1 MNKRYNFKAIEPKWQ
16 KKWEE
21 AGQFVTKEESDKP
34 KYYVL
39 EMLPY
44 PSGALH
50 IGHVRNYSLGDTVAR
65 FKRMQ
70 GFNVFH
76 PIGWDAF
83 GLPAENAAIKRNIHP
98 EVWTLDNINAMKEQC
113 FQMGW
118 SYDWTREI
126 ASCTPEYYRW
136 NQWFFIQMYE
146 RNLAYRKKG
155 TVNWC
160 EECQTV
166 LANEQVENGRCWRDG
181 SVVVAKDLEQWYFRI
196 TNYSDELLKD
206 LDLLDRWPEKV
217 KTMQRNWIDKSVG
230 AEVRFSIV
238 GDEGCS
244 VDIFTTRLDTIFGA
258 TFLVL
263 APEHALV
270 SKWQD
275 DLGQGVELNAFVEK
289 MFQQEKATPELE
301 KIEKEGVFTGH
312 YAINPFNGEEIPIW
326 VANFVLIEYGTG
338 AIMAVPA
345 HDERDHEFASQ
356 YGLPIREVIQPI
368 EDWVGSELR
377 GAFMEYGELVN
388 SGDFSGLSSQEAQEK
403 MAEHAQKLKF
413 GEKSV
418 SYRLKDW
425 GISRQRYWGTPIPV
439 IYCKECGTV
448 PVPEDDLPVI
458 LPELDHIEL
467 GQSPLANAP
476 DFLNVTCPKCKGKAK
491 RETDTMDTFVDSSW
505 YFYRYTNA
513 QLDTA
518 PVQRKAVEYW
528 LPVDIYIGGIEH
540 AILHLVYM
548 RFFTKVMRDLNLFS
562 FSEGVDGLFTQGMVL
577 KDGVAM
583 SKSKGNTVAPD
594 EVIHEY
600 GADALRLFI
609 QFAAPPDRDLEW
621 NDRGLEGCSRF
632 LNRIWRLLYRFHKEL
647 ENENG
652 EYSVNHE
659 ELPESARAVRRKLHQ
674 TICKVTKDLERIHQN
689 TAIAAIM
696 EFLNS
701 VQDYVDQEEPD
712 LFLLKEI
719 FESLALLLAPFV
731 PHFSEEIWEILG
743 HKESLSF
750 MSWPDFD
757 AELARE
763 EEVEIVVQINGKVR
777 SKFLASSRI
786 SEEDMKSRALEDE
799 RTKEY
804 VEGKAISNVVVVPQ
818 KLVNI
823 VVKSH

>member
-230 AEVRFSIV
+230 AEVRFPIV

-275 DLGQGVELNAFVEK
+275 DLGKGVELNAFVEK

-403 MAEHAQKLKF
+403 MAEHAQKLQF

-439 IYCKECGTV
+439 IYCKKCGTV

-458 LPELDHIEL
+458 LPKLDHIEL

-476 DFLNVTCPKCKGKAK
+476 DFLNVTCPKCEGKAK

-505 YFYRYTNA
+505 YFYRYTNV

-528 LPVDIYIGGIEH
+528 LPVDIYIGGVEH

-548 RFFTKVMRDLNLFS
+548 RFFTKVMRDLDLFS

-577 KDGVAM
+577 KDGAAM
-583 SKSKGNTVAPD
+583 SKSKGNTVAPN

-647 ENENG
+647 ENENS

-659 ELPESARAVRRKLHQ
+659 ELSESARAVRRKLHQ

-823 VVKSH
+823 VVKRH